1 MCHLTRH
8 LPPLMAALAVA
19 AVPVSAL
26 AQQSA
31 SPEQMQATR
40 AVTGEL
46 LKTLSGKLQASMKE
60 NGPAGS
66 ITVCKTI
73 APEIAMGLA
82 DKTGWK
88 ITRVGTRVRN
98 IDMGTP
104 NVWQH
109 KALGHLNADLKSG
122 AKPETLE
129 WSEVVTE
136 NGKPT
141 LHYAKA
147 IVLQTQCLAC
157 HGTTAQ
163 LAPGVA
169 DKLKTDYPHDA
180 ATGYAPGQLRGAVVI
195 SRPL

>member
-1 MCHLTRH
+1 MRP
-8 LPPLMAALAVA
+8 LPPLMAALALL
-19 AVPVSAL
+19 AVPLLSH
-26 AQQSA
+26 AQTA
-31 SPEQMQATR
+31 ATPEQMQETR

-46 LKTLSGKLQASMKE
+46 LKTLSGKLQESMKA

-73 APEIAMGLA
+73 APQIALGLA
-82 DKTGWK
+82 DRTGWK

-98 IDMGTP
+98 VDLGTP

-147 IVLQTQCLAC
+147 IVLQPQCIAC
-157 HGTTAQ
+157 HGTASK

-169 DKLKTDYPHDA
+169 DKLKLDYPHDQA
-180 ATGYAPGQLRGAVVI
+180 IDYEPGQLRGAVVI